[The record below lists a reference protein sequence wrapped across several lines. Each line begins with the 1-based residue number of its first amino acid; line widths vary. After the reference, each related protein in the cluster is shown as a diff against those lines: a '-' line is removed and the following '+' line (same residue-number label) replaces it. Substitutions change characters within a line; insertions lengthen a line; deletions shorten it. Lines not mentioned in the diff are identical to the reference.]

1 MTQDELL
8 KLIDQAAEE
17 GWTELDLA
25 GADLT
30 ELPPEIGKLSQLET
44 LILAKEV
51 KDDSFGK
58 YFGNSLT
65 KLPAEI
71 GLLKNLKSLIIF
83 GNWRYAHRSF
93 FPSDKPGNQLT
104 QLPLEISQLKVLQNL
119 DLRSNQLTQ
128 LPPEIGQ
135 LTSLQNLDLRSNQL
149 TQLPPEIIQLT
160 NLQNLDLRS
169 NQLTQLPP
177 EIGQLTSLTQ
187 LDLSSNQLTQLPPE
201 IGQLTNLQNLN
212 LSSNQLTQ
220 LPPEIIQLTSLT
232 QLYLSSN
239 QLTQLPPEIIQLTS
253 LTQLYLSSNQLTQLP
268 PEIVQLTSLTQ
279 LYLSSNQLT
288 QLPPQIVQLTS
299 LTQLDLSAN
308 QFTQLPPQIVQ
319 LTSLTQ
325 LYLSENQLTQLP
337 PQIVQL
343 TSLTQLYLS
352 ENQLTQLPPE
362 IVQLTSLT
370 QLDLRENQLTQLPP
384 EIVQLTSLTQ
394 LYLSANQL
402 TQLPPEIVQLTSLT
416 QLDLSANQLTQLPP
430 EIVQL
435 TSLTQLDLSENQL
448 TQLPPEIVQLTSLT
462 QLYLSANQL
471 TQLPPEIV
479 QLTSLTRLYLR
490 SNQLTQLPPQI
501 VQLTSLTQLDLRS
514 NQLTQLPPQIVQLKS
529 LQYLNLQGNPIPIPP
544 EILKSS
550 GNIQAILDYYFQV
563 LDPNETEPLYESKFI
578 IVGEGGAGK
587 TTLAKKLI
595 HPNYEIDSKEESTEG
610 IDVIRW
616 EFEQTN
622 KTPFRT
628 NIWDFGGQ
636 EIYHATHQFFLTKR
650 SLYALVVDARQE
662 NTDFYYW
669 LNIVSLLSD
678 NSPVFIIKNEKQDRQ
693 CDVNERALRGEF
705 TNLEKVFATN
715 LADNRGLDAIKESIQ
730 KRITQL
736 DHVGTPLP
744 KVWVRVRSALEN
756 YATNCNYITIDN
768 YRDLCRTSQLTD
780 RNRQNSLSNYLHDLG
795 VILHFHEDP
804 ILKHYVILKP
814 EWGTAAVYDALDTQE
829 IHENFGRFTREQLNT
844 IWEKDEYS
852 EMRDE
857 LLQLMMRFK
866 LCYEI
871 PGCANHYI
879 APQLLSPEQP
889 DYPWDETSNLI
900 LRYRYDFMPKGILTR
915 LIVELHEYI
924 ENQTLVWK
932 TGVVFTN
939 GTAHAEV
946 TEHYPKSEIRI
957 RVSGT
962 NQKRWLS
969 AITHELE
976 KIHRSYEQL
985 KYKTLI
991 PCNCEICKDSQTP
1004 HDYPYQRLQKFLS
1017 DGQYQ
1022 IQCQE
1027 SYKMVDV
1034 RKLLDDI
1041 LYRNIED
1048 LLASKEDG
1056 VFSQRYTS
1064 ASNNLQG
1071 LPLQPNDLI
1080 RQSTPTQMYQPEKEV
1095 FISYAWGGDSEDI
1108 TNKVDEA
1115 LKATSINLIR
1125 DKRDLGFKGRIKDF
1139 MQQIGKGKAVIV
1151 IISDKYLKSEN
1162 CMFELVEIA
1171 ASGNFDNRIFPI
1183 VLDDAQIYKP
1193 IKRIR
1198 YIQHW
1203 EKEKRELDEAMNT
1216 VGNEHLQGFRESIDL
1231 YTRIRTTIA
1240 ELTETLKDMNTLTP
1254 EIHTESGFT
1263 DLINAIEKRLE
1274 S

>member
-30 ELPPEIGKLSQLET
+30 ELPPEIGKLTQLET

-149 TQLPPEIIQLT
+149 TQLPPEIGQLT

-201 IGQLTNLQNLN
+201 IGQLTNLQNLDLRSN
-212 LSSNQLTQ
+212 QLTQLPPEIIQLTSLTQLYLRSNQLTQ

-239 QLTQLPPEIIQLTS
+239 QLTQLPPEI
-253 LTQLYLSSNQLTQLP
+253 
-268 PEIVQLTSLTQ
+268 EQLTSLTQ

-308 QFTQLPPQIVQ
+308 QFTQLSPEIGQ
-319 LTSLTQ
+319 LTNLTQ

-337 PQIVQL
+337 PK
-343 TSLTQLYLS
+343 
-352 ENQLTQLPPE
+352 

-402 TQLPPEIVQLTSLT
+402 TQLPPEIGQLTSLT

-430 EIVQL
+430 EIGQL

-448 TQLPPEIVQLTSLT
+448 TQLPPEIEQLTSLT

-595 HPNYEIDSKEESTEG
+595 HPDYEIDSKEESTEG

-693 CDVNERALRGEF
+693 CDVNERTLRGEF

-715 LADNRGLDAIKESIQ
+715 LADNRGLDAIKDAIQ

-756 YATNCNYITIDN
+756 YATNCNYITLEK
-768 YRDLCRTSQLTD
+768 YRDLCRTSQLTE

-844 IWEKDEYS
+844 IWSDSQYA

-871 PGCANHYI
+871 PGCANHFI

-991 PCNCEICKDSQTP
+991 PCNCDICKDSQTP

-1048 LLASKEDG
+1048 LIASKEDG

-1095 FISYAWGGDSEDI
+1095 FISYAWGDTKEDPPYKREEIVNKIDSVFEATDI
-1108 TNKVDEA
+1108 K
-1115 LKATSINLIR
+1115 LIR
-1125 DKRDLGFKGRIKDF
+1125 DKRDLGFKGRIKEF

-1151 IISDKYLKSEN
+1151 IISNKYLKSEN
-1162 CMFELVEIA
+1162 CMFELLEIA
-1171 ASGNFDNRIFPI
+1171 DSGNFDNRIFPI
-1183 VLDDAQIYKP
+1183 VLGDAQIYDP
-1193 IKRIR
+1193 VECIDYVI
-1198 YIQHW
+1198 HW
-1203 EKEKRELDEAMNT
+1203 EEKIEKLDSAMKR
-1216 VGNEHLQGFRESIDL
+1216 VGAANIPRFRESIDL
-1231 YTRIRTTIA
+1231 YTRIRAAIA

-1263 DLINAIEKRLE
+1263 ELISAIEKRLE